1 MSFVKSVTTKYKF
14 GAHVSTAGGISKSVL
29 NANKLG
35 CQSFAMF
42 LKSPRK
48 WESPPLTDEEID
60 KFKLNCEKCKY
71 DPLVDILP
79 HGHYFINLCNPDEEK
94 AQKAYSQLID
104 ELHRCEQLGI
114 GHYNLHPGSALKG
127 GSVKLQLKQLAKYLN
142 KAIGETKF
150 VIIVLE
156 NMAGKDNIIGNQLE
170 DLRDVI
176 DIIDNKERIG
186 VCVDTCHTFASGYD
200 IQSSLESF
208 NKFWT
213 QFDEI
218 IGFNYLKSMH
228 INDSKAPRESCQDLH
243 EKLGQG
249 FIGLE
254 PFRWLAHDQR
264 FEKIPLILETPHKD
278 DNGYGEEIELLQWLE
293 TIDDPENEELKFK
306 VEELQ
311 KLGAKTRHEQQAKY
325 DKKQAQ
331 QGKKRKVV
339 GGDILSQL
347 SKTTKK
353 KKVKPE

>member
-1 MSFVKSVTTKYKF
+1 MSFMKSVTTKYKF
-14 GAHVSTAGGISKSVL
+14 GAHVSTAGGISNSVL

-48 WESPPLTDEEID
+48 WDSPPLTKEEID
-60 KFKLNCEKCKY
+60 KFKLNCEKFKY
-71 DPLVDILP
+71 DPLYDILP
-79 HGHYFINLCNPDEEK
+79 HGHYFINLCNPDEIK
-94 AQKAYSQLID
+94 AQKAYTQLID

-127 GSVKLQLKQLAKYLN
+127 GDIKLQLKQLAKYLN
-142 KAIGETKF
+142 KAIEETKS

-186 VCVDTCHTFASGYD
+186 VCIDTCHTFASGYD
-200 IQSSLESF
+200 IKSSLEKF
-208 NKFWT
+208 NEFWN

-249 FIGLE
+249 FIGLK
-254 PFRWLAHDQR
+254 PFQWLAHDKR

-293 TIDDPENEELKFK
+293 TVDDPDNDELLVKS
-306 VEELQ
+306 EELQ
-311 KLGAKTRHEQQAKY
+311 KLGLKTRNEQQAKY
-325 DKKQAQ
+325 DKKCEQ
-331 QGKKRKVV
+331 QNKKRKVNG

-347 SKTTKK
+347 SKTNKR
-353 KKVKPE
+353 VKHE